1 MKSKRGV
8 QMDQLL
14 NFLKCIA
21 DENRLKILKLLLD
34 GEYCVCQLQ
43 QLLDKSQ
50 SSVSQHLSYF
60 KELELLKE
68 EKNGKWIYYAVDRTV
83 YDRYLADLISLKAD
97 NLAELNLSELQNKI
111 DNLDTAAEIKSDFKG
126 GCC

>member
-1 MKSKRGV
+1 MEE
-8 QMDQLL
+8 LL

-34 GEYCVCQLQ
+34 SEYCVCQLQ
-43 QLLDKSQ
+43 ELLDKSQ

-60 KELELLKE
+60 KDLNLLTE
-68 EKNGKWIYYAVDRTV
+68 EKSGKWIYYSIDRNI
-83 YDRYLADLISLKAD
+83 YDKYLANLVALKSKSLAD
-97 NLAELNLSELQNKI
+97 LNLSEIEKEIDKLETAVGIKIENK
-111 DNLDTAAEIKSDFKG
+111 ER

>member
-1 MKSKRGV
+1 MEE
-8 QMDQLL
+8 LL

-34 GEYCVCQLQ
+34 GQYCVCQLE

-60 KELELLKE
+60 KELELLIE
-68 EKNGKWIYYAVDRTV
+68 EKNGKWIYYTIDRSI
-83 YDRYLADLISLKAD
+83 YDSYLASLISLRANSLADLKLPDLK
-97 NLAELNLSELQNKI
+97 NKI
-111 DNLDTAAEIKSDFKG
+111 DHLDTAAEIKSGSKG

>member
-1 MKSKRGV
+1 MEK
-8 QMDQLL
+8 LL

-34 GEYCVCQLQ
+34 GQFCVCQLQ
-43 QLLDKSQ
+43 ELLDKSQ

-60 KELELLKE
+60 KELNLLNEDKS
-68 EKNGKWIYYAVDRTV
+68 GKWIYYSVDRNV
-83 YDRYLADLISLKAD
+83 YDSFLAKLISLKA
-97 NLAELNLSELQNKI
+97 NSLSELELEDLENKI
-111 DNLDTAAEIKSDFKG
+111 NKLDTAAEIRTENKER

>member
-1 MKSKRGV
+1 MEE
-8 QMDQLL
+8 LL

-34 GEYCVCQLQ
+34 GQYCVCQLQ
-43 QLLDKSQ
+43 ELLDKSQ

-60 KELELLKE
+60 KELELLEE
-68 EKNGKWIYYAVDRTV
+68 EKSGKWIYYSIDRSV
-83 YDRYLADLISLKAD
+83 YDSYLARLISLKASSLEEL
-97 NLAELNLSELQNKI
+97 NLAELENKI
-111 DNLDTAAEIKSDFKG
+111 DNLDTAAEIKSGAKG

>member
-1 MKSKRGV
+1 MKK
-8 QMDQLL
+8 LL

-34 GEYCVCQLQ
+34 SQFCVCQLQ
-43 QLLDKSQ
+43 ELLDKSQ

-60 KELELLKE
+60 KQLNLLNEDKS
-68 EKNGKWIYYAVDRTV
+68 GKLIYYSIDRSV
-83 YDRYLADLISLKAD
+83 YDSFLANLISLKASS
-97 NLAELNLSELQNKI
+97 LSELELEDLENKI
-111 DNLDTAAEIKSDFKG
+111 NNLDTAAEIRTENKER

>member
-1 MKSKRGV
+1 MEE
-8 QMDQLL
+8 LL

-34 GEYCVCQLQ
+34 GQYCVCQLQ
-43 QLLDKSQ
+43 ELLDKSQ

-60 KELELLKE
+60 KELELLEE
-68 EKNGKWIYYAVDRTV
+68 EKSGKWIYYSIDRSV
-83 YDRYLADLISLKAD
+83 YDSYLARLISLKASSLEEL
-97 NLAELNLSELQNKI
+97 NLAELENKI
-111 DNLDTAAEIKSDFKG
+111 DTLDTAAEIKSSSKG